1 MSTEVHVCVCAHE
14 CASALYVFFSEGS
27 FYQFL
32 IFIQEEICALKW
44 KQITF
49 SCICFFKEI
58 SPKQM
63 PHPWSRR
70 VPETQVHCHLLP
82 SVAMRRHPASSRG

>member
-1 MSTEVHVCVCAHE
+1 MSVCVHM
-14 CASALYVFFSEGS
+14 SVQVPYVYFFSEGS

-82 SVAMRRHPASSRG
+82 SVAMRRHPASSQG